1 MDHAIASSALPPTTT
16 QDGAISFSTDLQAG
30 PEASASTQ
38 HQTVLVSAFSSVSP
52 LQAPTAGP
60 LLTAHRPI
68 SHLLKAR
75 IVGERGQTVAAPLVV
90 VSVLVTAI
98 GTGVLTLLGI
108 YLFLWR
114 RRKKRQGP
122 AGRPRSQALDPTVVN
137 YIDSEHAPP
146 MQAAIEPHTPRRPS
160 RPEEAPGSAGFL
172 TPTRR
177 PGLSRSDSPVD
188 FHHSD
193 MTATADTQEKTADP
207 MDTEAVDPFITLPAH
222 KVPSPPELP
231 LPTFASSPIPMSA
244 PFSFQSPRIS
254 LPISEESEA
263 EASEAEASDAEAS
276 VADTSESPSRQ
287 TLSSNF
293 HQLDSTERV
302 YACILS
308 SPLERPAPAALA
320 DSTPRARTRRRKK
333 RTRVSSIRRRSWAEP
348 SLESL
353 GEEGG
358 PVREDIGWP
367 LGPKPSW
374 V

>member
-1 MDHAIASSALPPTTT
+1 MNQAIASSALPPTTT
-16 QDGAISFSTDLQAG
+16 QDGTIGLPTALQAG
-30 PEASASTQ
+30 PGTSASSQ
-38 HQTVLVSAFSSVSP
+38 HQT
-52 LQAPTAGP
+52 GP
-60 LLTAHRPI
+60 LRTTHNPI
-68 SHLLKAR
+68 AHLLKAR
-75 IVGERGQTVAAPLVV
+75 IVGERGQTVAVPLVV

-114 RRKKRQGP
+114 RRKKRPGP
-122 AGRPRSQALDPTVVN
+122 AGRPRSEALDPTVVN

-146 MQAAIEPHTPRRPS
+146 MQAAMEPHTPRRPS
-160 RPEEAPGSAGFL
+160 RPVEAPGSAGFL

-188 FHHSD
+188 LHHSD
-193 MTATADTQEKTADP
+193 MTATADTQEKTAET
-207 MDTEAVDPFITLPAH
+207 MDTEAVDPFITPPAH

-231 LPTFASSPIPMSA
+231 LPTFASSPIPLPA
-244 PFSFQSPRIS
+244 PVSIQSPRTS
-254 LPISEESEA
+254 FPISEE
-263 EASEAEASDAEAS
+263 SEAEASDAEAS
-276 VADTSESPSRQ
+276 VADTCESPSRQ

-308 SPLERPAPAALA
+308 SPLERPAPTALA

-367 LGPKPSW
+367 LRPKPSW